1 MPTFIVT
8 AKTGDRDNPRIQEL
22 RRDACPSEREDRPH
36 RAHCQPDDHPHHL
49 AHLAMPAPST
59 GRPVTIARISNRAQ
73 REHLGALY
81 RQAFP
86 VEQHPNVGPRLLADD
101 IEAERVLAR
110 LFPGR
115 KTPPVVTHLGA
126 YINGRLVGGVTSEM
140 DLPSVVHIMA
150 GELEAASPGIALEL
164 TWESRCL
171 AWIAVD
177 PEHQHQ
183 GIATQLL
190 ASIEAADAA
199 AGITRW
205 CGVATSD
212 PAIRLLRRHGYT
224 VHNRKMP
231 AGGHVMQFE
240 TARFI
245 LPIDQP
251 GGKGFH
257 KQLGAKVNPLTGYQ
271 R

>member
-1 MPTFIVT
+1 VVRAEHHTVRATPLNTH
-8 AKTGDRDNPRIQEL
+8 L
-22 RRDACPSEREDRPH
+22 RRTSKCLPSSSPPK
-36 RAHCQPDDHPHHL
+36 RAT
-49 AHLAMPAPST
+49 ATTPAS
-59 GRPVTIARISNRAQ
+59 RSNHAQ

-140 DLPSVVHIMA
+140 DLPSVVHIMT
-150 GELEAASPGIALEL
+150 GQLEASPDIAFEL

-183 GIATQLL
+183 GISAQLL

-212 PAIRLLRRHGYT
+212 PAIRLLHRRGYT

-271 R
+271 RRSV